1 MTQAFRLKPFLF
13 TPYVALVAFCVYSC
27 MYAFRKPLTVG
38 TFAGEYWGVEYK
50 ILLITAQVI
59 GYMLSKFIGIKV
71 VSELS
76 GNSRAVAILILVSL
90 SAVALLLFPLT
101 PAPYNVFW
109 IFCNGLPLGM
119 VFGLVFSYLEG
130 RRTTELLGIGLSITQ
145 IFSSGFVKTIA
156 KYLMLEWQVSEYWMP
171 LLTGL
176 VFFPFLF
183 LFVGLLAMIP
193 PPSIE
198 DEQART
204 KRKPM
209 NQQERLLF
217 FRTFAPGLI
226 LLILAYIF
234 LTAYRDFRDNFAAD
248 IWKVLGRSEDAMIF
262 TQTEIPIFL
271 VIMCITA
278 GLVLI
283 RDNQIAFLL
292 NQFLVILGCILI
304 GISTYFFEQKVLS
317 PETWITLV
325 GLGLYM
331 GYVPFNIML
340 FDRMIA
346 AFRYVGTAGFLIYV
360 ADSFG
365 YLGSVA
371 VLFYKNFGQ
380 SNLDWLQF
388 FIQTSYILAVSGIV
402 LTSLSIFYFWRKL
415 YSR

>member
-1 MTQAFRLKPFLF
+1 MTNDLKLRTFLF

-27 MYAFRKPLTVG
+27 MYAFRKPLAVG

-76 GNSRAVAILILVSL
+76 GNRRAIAILVLVSI
-90 SAVALLLFPLT
+90 SAFALLLFPLT

-130 RRTTELLGIGLSITQ
+130 RRTTELLGIGLSVTQ
-145 IFSSGFVKTIA
+145 IFSSGFVKTVA

-183 LFVGLLAMIP
+183 LFTWLLAKTP
-193 PPSIE
+193 PPTLL

-209 NQQERLLF
+209 SYQERRMF
-217 FRTFAPGLI
+217 FLTFAPGLV
-226 LLILAYIF
+226 LLIFTYIL

-248 IWKVLGRSEDAMIF
+248 IWEALGRKEDALIF
-262 TQTEIPIFL
+262 VQTEIPIFL
-271 VIMCITA
+271 TILCITA

-283 RDNQIAFLL
+283 RNNQIAFLL

-304 GISTYFFEQKVLS
+304 GISTYFFEQKALN
-317 PETWITLV
+317 PETWITCV

-346 AFRYVGTAGFLIYV
+346 TFRYVGTAGFLIYV

-380 SNLDWLQF
+380 TDLNWLTF
-388 FIQTSYILAVSGIV
+388 FIQASYFLAVGGIL

-415 YSR
+415 LR